1 MTDNTL
7 PGEGLKNPRLHSSRD
22 INDPISSTIRDASQ
36 QTSIARSSL
45 KVSGI
50 QAYVIAVSVTLN
62 LFLGYA
68 AVHPNVIYF
77 AFDHGR
83 LTDMHPLTKPYYT
96 PADVIQFGSDT
107 LINTLSLDFV
117 NWRHQLEM
125 ARPRF
130 DTKGFASVI
139 KQLQANGMLDL
150 IKKQRMNMTVTAGTG
165 VLTKQGL
172 ENGAFTWVIETPITI
187 KLAGQTSQ
195 LADQKFIATLHIH
208 QVDPAVKPQGI
219 EVTLMLTKPARGGE

>member
-1 MTDNTL
+1 MTDSTL
-7 PGEGLKNPRLHSSRD
+7 PDAGQQNPRLHTTHD
-22 INDPISSTIRDASQ
+22 TIDPISSTIRDAEQ
-36 QTSIARSSL
+36 QKSIARSSL
-45 KVSGI
+45 KVSAI
-50 QAYVIAVSVTLN
+50 QSYIIAVSVTLN

-68 AVHPNVIYF
+68 AVHHYVVYF
-77 AFDHGR
+77 AFDHGH

-96 PADVIQFGSDT
+96 SADVIQFGSDT

-117 NWRHQLEM
+117 NWRHQLEQ

-130 DTKGFASVI
+130 NTKGFASVI

-150 IKKQRMNMTVTAGTG
+150 VKKQRMNMTVTAGTG

-172 ENGAFTWVIETPITI
+172 EDGAFTWVIETPITI

-195 LADQKFIATLHIH
+195 LADQRFIATMHIH
-208 QVDPAVKPQGI
+208 QVNPALKPQGI
-219 EVTLMLTKPARGGE
+219 EVTLMVTRPARGGE